1 MQEDVLLLLSTLSA
15 APVKKPQPGPEIFA
29 AMKALSLDC
38 KDEPK
43 GIYVVKRPSASALK
57 T

>member
-1 MQEDVLLLLSTLSA
+1 MQEDILLLLSTLSVA
-15 APVKKPQPGPEIFA
+15 APVKKPVPGPEIFA

-43 GIYVVKRPSASALK
+43 GIYVVKRPLK

>member
-1 MQEDVLLLLSTLSA
+1 MQEDILLLLSTLSVAPA
-15 APVKKPQPGPEIFA
+15 AVQKPVPGPEIFA

-43 GIYVVKRPSASALK
+43 GIYVVKRPLK